1 MKLLFG
7 TPIIAIAMAC
17 AGIAGP
23 AFAQSDNDEA
33 PVFRTGNTATVYQ
46 CEHGLRLEVTS
57 MAIDD
62 NYLISVQLPSSR
74 APKKSRV
81 LLLPLSQSGSGVRY
95 ASDLSSFHLKG
106 EQATFHSVESAI
118 SDRIERTSCRPE
130 R

>member
-1 MKLLFG
+1 MRLLFRSLMVALASMG
-7 TPIIAIAMAC
+7 TT
-17 AGIAGP
+17 GP
-23 AFAQSDNDEA
+23 VSAQSGNDQA
-33 PVFRTGNTATVYQ
+33 PVFRTDKSAIVYI
-46 CEHGLRLEVTS
+46 CDNGLRLETTL

-62 NYLISVQLPSSR
+62 NYLISVRLPSSR
-74 APKKSRV
+74 TPDKNRV

-95 ASDLSSFHLKG
+95 ASDLASFHLKG

>member
-1 MKLLFG
+1 MRLQFRH
-7 TPIIAIAMAC
+7 PVIAIALAC
-17 AGIAGP
+17 MCIAGP
-23 AFAQSDNDEA
+23 AFAESDNDEA
-33 PVFRTGNTATVYQ
+33 PVFRTQKVATVYQ

-62 NYLISVQLPSSR
+62 NYLISVKLPSAR

-95 ASDLSSFHLKG
+95 ASDLASFHLKG
-106 EQATFHSVESAI
+106 ERATFHSVESAI
-118 SDRIERTSCRPE
+118 SDRIERTNCRSE